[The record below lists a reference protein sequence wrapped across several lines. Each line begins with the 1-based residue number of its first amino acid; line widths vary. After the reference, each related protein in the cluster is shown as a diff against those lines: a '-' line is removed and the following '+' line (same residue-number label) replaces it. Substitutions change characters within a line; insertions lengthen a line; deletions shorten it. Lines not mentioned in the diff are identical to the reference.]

1 MNAASDREAWARI
14 IDPEAWR
21 ALEGPW
27 QDDSRWVSEDHR
39 KNCLAERQGYALA
52 KADALLALPSSRE
65 QRLVEAL
72 RLASDTLTAA
82 IEVADQARDEWDTA
96 PAGMKAGKILIALSG
111 QAPGYRID
119 TDAIHANRQRIAA
132 LLAELGEQ
140 DRSDLPPLGRYCPA
154 CEAIPTLGYCGLAGC
169 PTAPKPDSQNTEG
182 ES

>member
-1 MNAASDREAWARI
+1 MNAASDREAVARV
-14 IDPEAWR
+14 IDPHHWKLMGGEPYQKWGYQPGASMKEA
-21 ALEGPW
+21 L
-27 QDDSRWVSEDHR
+27 DLS
-39 KNCLAERQGYALA
+39 LI
-52 KADALLALPSSRE
+52 KADLILTLPSSRE

-169 PTAPKPDSQNTEG
+169 PTAPKPDSQHNEG
-182 ES
+182 KG

>member
-111 QAPGYRID
+111 QALRGYRFD

-140 DRSDLPPLGRYCPA
+140 DRGAS
-154 CEAIPTLGYCGLAGC
+154 
-169 PTAPKPDSQNTEG
+169 
-182 ES
+182 